1 MRGRAFTSSGTRLSR
16 SWLVPL
22 VWATGALVLGLT
34 MPRVESRFL
43 PSWTSSMTV
52 ASATALFSA
61 IASGMMALTGI
72 VFSLAFVMV
81 QFSATA
87 YSPRLVLWLTDS
99 PVIVHSI
106 GVFTATFLYALA
118 ALAWVGRTNAEAV
131 PLVSTYFVLLLLI
144 ASVLLFARLVA
155 RVGMLQITHVLRSIE
170 QQGRAVVLA
179 MYPELGEIEGGT
191 QEAAEQVRAALPC
204 SQTIRYSGPPMV
216 IDRLDARRLARIAT
230 EADAV
235 IMMTLA
241 VGDTA
246 IEGIPVL
253 RIYGAKQNPSRESML
268 GCVAFSTNR
277 SFEQDPKW
285 AIRLLVDIAIKALSP
300 AINDPTTAVQA
311 LDQIESLLRI
321 ISTRRLDVGIVRDAA
336 GKVRFVMPVP
346 DWDDL
351 LILAC
356 EEIRFYGTSSVQVM
370 RRLRALLSELARDVP
385 PPRALV
391 VRTYLAR
398 VDQAIGRIHGD
409 AGERSDALQA
419 DRQGLGMPHSEA
431 DETPTPNPRA
441 S

>member
-1 MRGRAFTSSGTRLSR
+1 VRA
-16 SWLVPL
+16 
-22 VWATGALVLGLT
+22 GALGSIGARLREQGSVALVYAFGAIVLGMVL
-34 MPRVESRFL
+34 PRVESHFF
-43 PSWTSSMTV
+43 PTWTHSMSV
-52 ASATALFSA
+52 SSATAFLGA
-61 IASGMMALTGI
+61 VASGMMALTGI

-87 YSPRLVLWLTDS
+87 YSPRLVLWLAGD
-99 PVIVHSI
+99 PIIPHSI
-106 GVFTATFLYALA
+106 GVFTSTFLYALA
-118 ALAWVGRTNAEAV
+118 ALAWVGRTNADAV
-131 PLVSTYFVLLLLI
+131 PFVSANVVLLLLI
-144 ASVLLFARLVA
+144 ASVFMFARLVA
-155 RVGMLQITHVLRSIE
+155 RVGMLQITQVLQSIE
-170 QQGRAVVLA
+170 QRGRAVVLA
-179 MYPELGEIEGGT
+179 MYPQLGDVEGGS
-191 QEAAEQVRAALPC
+191 QEEAAQVRAALPC

-216 IDRLDARRLARIAT
+216 IDRLDAIRLARIAT

-235 IMMTLA
+235 IMTTLA

-246 IEGIPVL
+246 IEGIPIL
-253 RIYGAKQNPSRESML
+253 EIYGAKQNPSREAVL
-268 GCVAFSTNR
+268 GCIAFSTNR

-321 ISTRRLDVGIVRDAA
+321 ISMRRLDVGIVRDAA
-336 GKVRFVMPVP
+336 GKVRFIMPVP

-356 EEIRFYGTSSVQVM
+356 EEIRYYGTSSVQVM

-398 VDQAIGRIHGD
+398 VDQAIGRIFGD
-409 AGERSDALQA
+409 AQERSDALQS
-419 DRQGLGMPHSEA
+419 DRQGLGMPHFEP
-431 DETPTPNPRA
+431 EPPA
-441 S
+441 STSP